1 MQVTLDSLFMC
12 PARNATL
19 ASPPV
24 GMAVFFS
31 VFNHVSSFNKAYWGS
46 TFEYCVHDVRGGV
59 FCDVAGGSLTHVP
72 VWRVLYVRFV
82 TGPISRIFSSPTCS
96 SWLGRRSQR
105 TNRH

>member
-1 MQVTLDSLFMC
+1 MRELPGFWVHDDQTAV
-12 PARNATL
+12 L
-19 ASPPV
+19 AA
-24 GMAVFFS
+24 GHWA
-31 VFNHVSSFNKAYWGS
+31 SFNKAYWGS
-46 TFEYCVHDVRGGV
+46 AFEYCVHDVRGGV